1 MTVQDVLPVM
11 QLILTFGNI
20 CIIGY
25 AFVKFMGKPH
35 NTLESRVNT
44 IEVEIAEIK
53 RSLIQGNDR
62 FREHARTIEMLIRA
76 TLALLEF
83 EVHYCETE
91 QKPISPNLE
100 KAKNDLNDYFARIHS
115 D

>member
-1 MTVQDVLPVM
+1 MVSTISEILR
-11 QLILTFGNI
+11 LILTLANI
-20 CIIGY
+20 CVLLY
-25 AFVKFMGKPH
+25 CFYKFLGKPH
-35 NTLESRVNT
+35 DTLESRVNT
-44 IEVEIAEIK
+44 IEVEITEIK
-53 RSLIQGNDR
+53 RSLMQGNDR

-91 QKPISPNLE
+91 QKPISQNLE
-100 KAKNDLNDYFARIHS
+100 KAKNDLNDYFAKIHS

>member
-1 MTVQDVLPVM
+1 MTTQDILPVM
-11 QLILTFGNI
+11 QLVLTFGNI

-25 AFVKFMGKPH
+25 GFVKFLGKPH
-35 NTLESRVNT
+35 DTLETRVNAV
-44 IEVEIAEIK
+44 EVEIEDIK
-53 RSLIQGNDR
+53 RSLMQGNDK
-62 FREHARTIEMLIRA
+62 FRDHAKTIEMLIRA

-91 QKPISPNLE
+91 QKPISTNLE
-100 KAKNDLNDYFARIHS
+100 KARNDLNDYFAKIHS